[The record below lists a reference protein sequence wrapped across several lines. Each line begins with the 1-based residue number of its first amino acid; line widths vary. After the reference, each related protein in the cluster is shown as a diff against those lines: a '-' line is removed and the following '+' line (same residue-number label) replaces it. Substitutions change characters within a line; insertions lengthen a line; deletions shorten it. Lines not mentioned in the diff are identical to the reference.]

1 MNSQTKMPSK
11 CAIIQDYGIKN
22 VETNQTEIK
31 FGRLFEIYVVI
42 SNKLVG
48 VLLCAGKNVFVAFDG
63 ETLFQRKDNNVI
75 ITLLVP
81 ALKVKEIAKEAK
93 SDPDFQ
99 WGKCLK

>member
-1 MNSQTKMPSK
+1 MTGSN
-11 CAIIQDYGIKN
+11 KN

-63 ETLFQRKDNNVI
+63 ETLFQRKDDNVI

>member
-1 MNSQTKMPSK
+1 MTGSN
-11 CAIIQDYGIKN
+11 KN

-31 FGRLFEIYVVI
+31 FGRHFEIYVVI

-48 VLLCAGKNVFVAFDG
+48 VLFCAGKYVLVAFDG
-63 ETLFQRKDNNVI
+63 ETLFQRKDDNVI